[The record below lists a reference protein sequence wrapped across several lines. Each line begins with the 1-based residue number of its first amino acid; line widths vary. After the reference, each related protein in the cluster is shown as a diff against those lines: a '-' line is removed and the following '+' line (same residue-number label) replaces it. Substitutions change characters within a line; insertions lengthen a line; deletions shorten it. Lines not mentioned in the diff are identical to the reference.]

1 MRHRTTAATT
11 TPTAIS
17 MAMSKSHQLASCDHS
32 RSSTDVNGAMQGRSV
47 WWMRMRRS
55 PSAPAYRHRI
65 VERTHQLA

>member
-47 WWMRMRRS
+47 VDADAAKPPRAGV
-55 PSAPAYRHRI
+55 SAPDR
-65 VERTHQLA
+65 